1 MIWKVEFS
9 CGICGNF
16 SGSFIFTW
24 TLARSLNRD
33 LHQNSTLEKIQKVL
47 SQHLDHVTGSD
58 QGSQSCFKSEV
69 QIEKWLT
76 EVIGHSA
83 PHFAHTA
90 DVRWGSLWGECH
102 RHETLLTI
110 HPGPDGAGRP
120 GPSCIKRSQQECVS
134 SWLVFPPPSWVLGG
148 GHYHYSRNPPA
159 ITSQYLFY
167 TVSLSDNFSVIS
179 KLAIE

>member
-90 DVRWGSLWGECH
+90 DVRWGECH
-102 RHETLLTI
+102 RHETLPTI
-110 HPGPDGAGRP
+110 HPVLAGSRPAWTQLHKKISTRMCLILTCISSPQLGLGWGALSLLPESP
-120 GPSCIKRSQQECVS
+120 GYNLSI
-134 SWLVFPPPSWVLGG
+134 
-148 GHYHYSRNPPA
+148 
-159 ITSQYLFY
+159 
-167 TVSLSDNFSVIS
+167 SLLYCKSFR
-179 KLAIE
+179 